1 MPTRRA
7 VLASTLTA
15 AATASL
21 AKNLAGFAAAEP
33 WFKIS
38 LAEWSLHKALEA
50 GTLDHLDFPRVA
62 REEYGCDGVE
72 YVSTFFKGKSTDFDY
87 LAELKARCAQHR
99 LANVLIMIDG
109 EGHLADIDDEKR
121 RAAIENHFRWIA
133 AAKFLGCHSI
143 RVNVA
148 GGGTPEE
155 QAARAADSLRRL
167 CRIGDQYG
175 INVIVENHG
184 GISSNGAW
192 LAGVMR
198 ATNHARVGTLPDFG
212 NFKLSE
218 TEQYDRYRGIEE
230 LMPFAKGVSAKSWDF
245 GADGYESKM
254 DFPRLLKIVKDAG
267 YRGFIGIEYEGERM
281 SEPDGIRATKKLL
294 EKLRDAGA

>member
-7 VLASTLTA
+7 LLASTLTA

-21 AKNLAGFAAAEP
+21 AKNVAGFARAEP

-38 LAEWSLHKALEA
+38 LAEWSLHQALQA

-72 YVSTFFKGKSTDFDY
+72 YVSTFFENGATDFDD
-87 LAELKARCAQHR
+87 LAELKARCAKYR
-99 LANVLIMIDG
+99 LENVLIMIDG
-109 EGHLADIDDEKR
+109 EGHLADEDDEAR
-121 RAAIENHFRWIA
+121 RTAVENHFRWIA

-148 GGGTPEE
+148 GGGTPEQ

-167 CRIGDQYG
+167 CRIGDQYE

-184 GISSNGAW
+184 GISSNGKW
-192 LAGVMR
+192 LAGVMK
-198 ATNHARVGTLPDFG
+198 AANHARVGTLPDFG

-218 TEQYDRYRGIEE
+218 REEYDRYLGIEE
-230 LMPFAKGVSAKSWDF
+230 LMPYAKGVSAKSWDF
-245 GADGYESKM
+245 GADGFETKM

-267 YRGFIGIEYEGERM
+267 YRGFIGIEYEGQRM
-281 SEPDGIRATKKLL
+281 SEPDGIKATKKLL
-294 EKLRDAGA
+294 ERLRVEGA